1 MQLNVKPGYE
11 TLAEAFEQCVAV
23 EFGGFS
29 GVDPVHELCGPRYL
43 AGLAIGAL
51 GSKQGLRV
59 EGAVNALANLVW
71 LLDATARNAASPR
84 YAASMFASER
94 EGWINAAYQKALDQ
108 AQSGKG
114 VQQHGKNFNDGSE
127 APKPFTEQA
136 IFTITKM
143 VGEGFC
149 IGQTIKKISEA
160 MVKFDRG
167 EKDACVRELLGAMVY
182 AASTLI
188 KTGE

>member
-11 TLAEAFEQCVAV
+11 VLAEAFKQCAAV
-23 EFGGFS
+23 FVDGG
-29 GVDPVHELCGPRYL
+29 GRGMDTIHDLCGPRYL
-43 AGLAIGAL
+43 AGFAIGAL
-51 GSKQGLRV
+51 SSKEVLRV
-59 EGAVNALANLVW
+59 EGAVNALANLVR
-71 LLDATARNAASPR
+71 LLTAEKDVNAV
-84 YAASMFASER
+84 
-94 EGWINAAYQKALDQ
+94 YQMALDQ

-127 APKPFTEQA
+127 APKPFAEQA

-149 IGQTIKKISEA
+149 IGQAIKKISEA

>member
-11 TLAEAFEQCVAV
+11 ALAEAFEQCA
-23 EFGGFS
+23 E
-29 GVDPVHELCGPRYL
+29 VHLPQVVKGAEETHTLCGPRYL
-43 AGLAIGAL
+43 AGVAIHAFML
-51 GSKQGLRV
+51 SPGSPGVKIAVVSVAELIRV
-59 EGAVNALANLVW
+59 LEKSAPN
-71 LLDATARNAASPR
+71 RER
-84 YAASMFASER
+84 R
-94 EGWINAAYQKALDQ
+94 EGVYQMALDQ

-143 VGEGFC
+143 VGGGFC
-149 IGQTIKKISEA
+149 IGQAIKKISEA